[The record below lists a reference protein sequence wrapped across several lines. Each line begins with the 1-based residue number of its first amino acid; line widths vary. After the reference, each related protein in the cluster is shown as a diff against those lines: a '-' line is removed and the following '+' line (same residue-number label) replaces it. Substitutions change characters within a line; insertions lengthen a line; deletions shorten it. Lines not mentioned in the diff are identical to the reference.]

1 MSHHQ
6 QLRKGLGRGD
16 LSHVAHTVRYQPED
30 SPSSNRIMQEWEKHL
45 PLKKAYFTASGIP
58 WKQQLK
64 WADCCTPRRF
74 FVYVAGGCLPAGNLH
89 SPLPLS
95 VYHQLHLWIEPLTRP
110 NPALRGTGTNPMEE
124 NKIWVCIRQSKA
136 WSLSTIFSWDTECWS
151 FSLSCIHERADIAQ
165 VSPLIFFSR
174 LCHSKTDTSAISSS
188 LHIHLASS
196 SQQGKNLQQCHLPS
210 FWKWL

>member
-1 MSHHQ
+1 MHQEELLCIKRSAVTIKSRVSNDVPSLKKRTFRFCFVWKLQNMSHHQ

-110 NPALRGTGTNPMEE
+110 NLALRGTGTNPMEE

-136 WSLSTIFSWDTECWS
+136 WSLSTIFS
-151 FSLSCIHERADIAQ
+151 
-165 VSPLIFFSR
+165 
-174 LCHSKTDTSAISSS
+174 
-188 LHIHLASS
+188 
-196 SQQGKNLQQCHLPS
+196 
-210 FWKWL
+210 